1 MYNNFNNNEEPQE
14 TVRQTLERVMRE
26 KEMEMAK
33 NQALEYASKVKLSA
47 NNNLANEKII
57 ADKNLSPLQKVVGMA
72 WNNFTDLNPV
82 KRIGETLGT
91 LHSAK
96 QEMEQVHK
104 DGYDNYAHRY
114 GMYSNA
120 QDGIDKA
127 FYSFGAGIIKEGADF
142 LNKVPLNNEFWRQS
156 NKLEKISSTLKD
168 SWKDIKNNY
177 EAVKSGLQNPKS
189 DGRL

>member
-33 NQALEYASKVKLSA
+33 NQALEYASKVKLSD
-47 NNNLANEKII
+47 NNNLAN
-57 ADKNLSPLQKVVGMA
+57 
-72 WNNFTDLNPV
+72 
-82 KRIGETLGT
+82 
-91 LHSAK
+91 
-96 QEMEQVHK
+96 
-104 DGYDNYAHRY
+104 
-114 GMYSNA
+114 
-120 QDGIDKA
+120 
-127 FYSFGAGIIKEGADF
+127 YSFGAGIIKEGADF

-189 DGRL
+189 DGRLWLKDFDYKTNTWKK